1 MGSVLIREKRCNMEK
16 QKEVMTAVHPTS
28 AQ

>member
-1 MGSVLIREKRCNMEK
+1 MGLLLIREERCNLEK

>member
-1 MGSVLIREKRCNMEK
+1 MGLLLIEEKRCNMEK

>member
-1 MGSVLIREKRCNMEK
+1 MGLVLIREKRCNMEK